1 MINASPA
8 AASSLNSHDLPAGP
22 IDLRIYVRSRE
33 SGNYVTPKKDQLPLA
48 RRVTLAE
55 GKVTD
60 AAWPVALAAAP
71 DGRLFFAELLT
82 GNIRIIQDG
91 KVLPKPFAT
100 IEDVSN
106 HRESGFLG
114 LALHPDFA
122 TREPYVY
129 RHVRSG

>member
-1 MINASPA
+1 MFAAASPA
-8 AASSLNSHDLPAGP
+8 TTY
-22 IDLRIYVRSRE
+22 RRQQ
-33 SGNYVTPKKDQLPLA
+33 DQPPLA

-60 AAWPVALAAAP
+60 AAWPVALASAP

-100 IEDVSN
+100 LKTSPTTGNPVSSALLSIRISLEN
-106 HRESGFLG
+106 HLCSLC
-114 LALHPDFA
+114 
-122 TREPYVY
+122 T
-129 RHVRSG
+129 